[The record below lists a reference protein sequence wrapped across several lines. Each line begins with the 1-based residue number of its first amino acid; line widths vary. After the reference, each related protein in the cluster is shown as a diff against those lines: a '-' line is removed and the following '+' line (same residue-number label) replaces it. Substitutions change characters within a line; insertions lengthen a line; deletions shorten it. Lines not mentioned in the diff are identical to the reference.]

1 MRKIAEGF
9 VCFLYGFFQVFIFC
23 GFFFLQKARN
33 IFTLKQVVGPINIT
47 HFLLPQHVANSKV
60 LFGGNINA

>member
-1 MRKIAEGF
+1 MDFFKFLFF
-9 VCFLYGFFQVFIFC
+9 VG
-23 GFFFLQKARN
+23 FLQKVGN

-60 LFGGNINA
+60 LFGENINA